1 MKTLGSSQHFEF
13 QASPRRPD
21 GPHLQL
27 FCFETTSVILLQRH
41 ASEEGSCYQRELS
54 GWTAVVLK
62 QLSAATGETASF
74 YVRQNDK
81 RIALFRA
88 ETASAV
94 RAAVQIG
101 QGYAITQGASGK
113 VLLAFS
119 GGRNAG
125 YAEIRN
131 QLWAVSYGERDPET
145 ASVAAPCLW
154 YHRGLAGRIDVIWP
168 P

>member
-1 MKTLGSSQHFEF
+1 M
-13 QASPRRPD
+13 
-21 GPHLQL
+21 
-27 FCFETTSVILLQRH
+27 ILLQRH

-54 GWTAVVLK
+54 WWTAVVLK

-88 ETASAV
+88 EPARAV